1 MATPSRGV
9 VGNWGEG
16 HGVTTTPYRLACC
29 ITELNPGGAERMFTE
44 LVCRLDRSRWDVVV
58 ISLGEESEPLVER
71 IRSAG
76 IEVRCLGAKRRWD
89 VSVVGRLARELA
101 DVSPDVLQ
109 TWLYHSN
116 VAGCLAAGRAGIEP
130 VLTGVRVAERRGRL
144 RLWIERFCTRR
155 ARRHVCVSQDVAV
168 FCQTHVGLDPRKIE
182 VIVNGVEPERF
193 QRVQPRDLSE
203 LGIDTEDRVIAW
215 IGRLDPQKDPL
226 LAIEAFGRLDASFS
240 DCHLVMAGEGPLQ
253 GRIESTCARTG
264 LVGRVHLLG
273 RVPDVPQLLARSCG
287 MLLTSRWEGMPNVVL
302 EAMAAGRPVVAR
314 LSEGVGDLVEDGVTG
329 WVVSDNQV
337 SSLAS
342 AIEQLLSDPRLGFE
356 MGERGCQKVTEDY
369 SIEKMV
375 QQYDAMWEREIL
387 ESRR

>member
-1 MATPSRGV
+1 M
-9 VGNWGEG
+9 
-16 HGVTTTPYRLACC
+16 
-29 ITELNPGGAERMFTE
+29 
-44 LVCRLDRSRWDVVV
+44 
-58 ISLGEESEPLVER
+58 
-71 IRSAG
+71 
-76 IEVRCLGAKRRWD
+76 
-89 VSVVGRLARELA
+89 
-101 DVSPDVLQ
+101 SPDVLQ

-130 VLTGVRVAERRGRL
+130 VLTGVRVAERRGRV

-203 LGIDTEDRVIAW
+203 LGIDAEDLVIAW

-253 GRIESTCARTG
+253 GRIESTCARAG

-342 AIEQLLSDPRLGFE
+342 AIEQLLSDPGLGFE